1 MQHALRSVLLGAG
14 ASILAAL
21 AVAAPALAA
30 EVRVTVAEYSSKTG
44 PYFEDAA
51 KAFEAANPG
60 TDIKIEV
67 VPWDVLQ
74 QKLTTDISGNA
85 NADLAIIGTRWLVDF
100 VQQGVV
106 TPLDSYMND
115 AFKARFIPTFFAPG
129 VLDGKTYGLPIA
141 SSARAMYYNKELFEK
156 AGIAAPP
163 ATWDELVADATKIK
177 ALGLK
182 DTYGFGLQGKE
193 IETDVYFYYAMWS
206 FGGDIVGADGKS
218 GVDSPAAVK
227 AATLYKQM
235 IDDGLTEPGV
245 TAYNRE
251 DVQNLFKQGRIGMM
265 FTAPFLASQI
275 KTEAPNLQYG
285 VAPVPKGTTSATYAV
300 TDSIVMFDNSK
311 VKDEAWKFLDF
322 LFQNDWREKFTV
334 NEGFLT
340 ENQAVAKLPYF
351 ADDPNLK
358 VFTAMLPSAKFAPTI
373 AGWEE
378 IADATG
384 RAMQKIYLGEAKPE
398 EALKAAADQANGV
411 LGAK

>member
-1 MQHALRSVLLGAG
+1 MQHAFRSVLLGAG

-21 AVAAPALAA
+21 AALPAVAA

-44 PYFEDAA
+44 PYFEEAA
-51 KAFEAANPG
+51 KAFEAKNPG

-74 QKLTTDISGNA
+74 QKLTTDIAGNA

-106 TPLDSYMND
+106 APLDSYMTD
-115 AFKARFIPTFFAPG
+115 DFKARFIPTFFAPG
-129 VLDGKTYGLPIA
+129 VLGGKTYGLPIA
-141 SSARAMYYNKELFEK
+141 SSARAMYYNKDLFEK

-163 ATWDELVADATKIK
+163 ATWDELVEDAKKIK
-177 ALGLK
+177 ALGAK

-206 FGGDIVGADGKS
+206 FGGDIVVDGKS
-218 GVDSPAAVK
+218 GVDSDAAIK

-275 KTEAPNLQYG
+275 KTEAPNLKYG

-311 VKDEAWKFLDF
+311 VKDEAWKFMDF
-322 LFQNDWREKFTV
+322 LFQSDWREKFTV

-351 ADDPNLK
+351 TDDPNLK
-358 VFTAMLPSAKFAPTI
+358 VFNAMLPSAKFAPTI

-384 RAMQKIYLGEAKPE
+384 RALQKIYLGEAKPE
-398 EALKAAADQANGV
+398 EALKAAAEQANGV

>member
-1 MQHALRSVLLGAG
+1 MQHAFRSVLLGAG
-14 ASILAAL
+14 ATILAAL
-21 AVAAPALAA
+21 AAAPAVAA

-44 PYFEDAA
+44 PYFEEAA

-106 TPLDSYMND
+106 APLDSYMTD
-115 AFKARFIPTFFAPG
+115 DFKARFIPTFFAPG

-141 SSARAMYYNKELFEK
+141 SSARAMYYNKEIFEK
-156 AGIAAPP
+156 AGLSAPP
-163 ATWDELVADATKIK
+163 ATWDELVEDAKKIK

-182 DTYGFGLQGKE
+182 DTYAFGLQGKE

-206 FGGDIVGADGKS
+206 FGGDIVVDGKS
-218 GVDSPAAVK
+218 GVDSPAAIK
-227 AATLYKQM
+227 AATLYKQL
-235 IDDGLTEPGV
+235 IDEGLTEPGV

-275 KTEAPNLQYG
+275 KTEAPNLKYG

-300 TDSIVMFDNSK
+300 TDSIVLFDNSK
-311 VKDEAWKFLDF
+311 VKDEAWKFMDF

-351 ADDPNLK
+351 TDDPNLK
-358 VFTAMLPSAKFAPTI
+358 VFTAMLPNAKFAPTI

-398 EALKAAADQANGV
+398 EALKAAAEQANGV

>member
-1 MQHALRSVLLGAG
+1 MQHAFRSVLLGAG

-21 AVAAPALAA
+21 AAAPAVAA

-44 PYFEDAA
+44 PYFEEAA
-51 KAFEAANPG
+51 KAFEAKNPG

-74 QKLTTDISGNA
+74 QKLTTDIAGNA

-106 TPLDSYMND
+106 APLDGYMTD
-115 AFKARFIPTFFAPG
+115 EFKARFIPTFFAPG

-141 SSARAMYYNKELFEK
+141 SSARAMYYNKDLFEK

-163 ATWDELVADATKIK
+163 ATWDELVEDAKKIK
-177 ALGLK
+177 ALGAK

-206 FGGDIVGADGKS
+206 FGGDIVVDGKS
-218 GVDSPAAVK
+218 GIDSEAAIK

-275 KTEAPNLQYG
+275 KTEAPDLKYG

-300 TDSIVMFDNSK
+300 TDSIVMFENSK
-311 VKDEAWKFLDF
+311 VKDEAWKFMDF
-322 LFQNDWREKFTV
+322 LFQSDWREKFTV

-351 ADDPNLK
+351 TDDPNLK
-358 VFTAMLPSAKFAPTI
+358 VFNAMLPSAKFAPTI

-384 RAMQKIYLGEAKPE
+384 RALQKIYLGEAKPE
-398 EALKAAADQANGV
+398 EALKAAAEQANGV

>member
-21 AVAAPALAA
+21 AVAAPAIAA

-106 TPLDSYMND
+106 TPLDSHMND
-115 AFKARFIPTFFAPG
+115 AFKARFIPTFFQPG

-163 ATWDELVADATKIK
+163 ATWDELVADAGKIK

-218 GVDSPAAVK
+218 GIDSPAAVK

-265 FTAPFLASQI
+265 FTAPFLANQI
-275 KTEAPNLQYG
+275 KTEAPNLKYG

-322 LFQNDWREKFTV
+322 LFQSDWREKFTV

-340 ENQAVAKLPYF
+340 ESPTVAKLPYF

-358 VFTAMLPSAKFAPTI
+358 VFTAMLPNAKFAPTI

-378 IADATG
+378 IADATS

-411 LGAK
+411 LAGK

>member
-1 MQHALRSVLLGAG
+1 MQHAFRSVLLGAG

-21 AVAAPALAA
+21 AALPAVAA

-44 PYFEDAA
+44 PYFEEAA
-51 KAFEAANPG
+51 KAFEAKNPG

-74 QKLTTDISGNA
+74 QKLTTDIAGNA

-106 TPLDSYMND
+106 APLDGYMTD
-115 AFKARFIPTFFAPG
+115 DFKARFIPTFFAPG

-141 SSARAMYYNKELFEK
+141 SSARAMYYNKEIFEK
-156 AGIAAPP
+156 AGLSAPP
-163 ATWDELVADATKIK
+163 ATWDELVEDAKKIK

-182 DTYGFGLQGKE
+182 DTYAFGLQGKE

-206 FGGDIVGADGKS
+206 FGGDIVMDGKS

-275 KTEAPNLQYG
+275 KTEAPNLKYG

-300 TDSIVMFDNSK
+300 TDSIVLFENSK

-351 ADDPNLK
+351 TDDPNLK
-358 VFTAMLPSAKFAPTI
+358 VFNAQLPSAKFAPTI

-384 RAMQKIYLGEAKPE
+384 RALQKIYLGEAKPE
-398 EALKAAADQANGV
+398 EALKAAAEQANGV